1 MQSLLITGALGH
13 IGSKFIHSLVSGEFE
28 TVRMIDNLSTL
39 RYSSLFN
46 LPGGVKFSFIEDDIC
61 TADLDLHLQN
71 IDVVIHLA
79 AITDAAASFQKKD
92 EVEKVNYEGT
102 KRISEA
108 CIKNNVKLF
117 FPSTTSVYGTQ
128 KELVGEDCGIEDLK
142 PQSPYA
148 EYKLKS
154 EQLLASLEKTDRLK
168 FVACRFGTISGSSIG
183 MRFHT
188 AINKFCWQ
196 AVHGQPLTV
205 WRTALNQKRPYLVLS
220 DAINAIKFIV
230 RKNLF
235 DGKVYNV
242 LTENLTVK
250 SIIDFI
256 ELRIPQI
263 DIKYVDSEIMNQLSY
278 EVSNSRFIE
287 QGFEYHGS
295 IKESIAETINLL
307 IASRSGK
314 TFQHQKQK
322 IGDAVL

>member
-1 MQSLLITGALGH
+1 MSSLLITGALGH
-13 IGSKFIHSLVSGEFE
+13 IGSKFIHSLMPDEFD
-28 TVRMIDNLSTL
+28 TIRLIDNLSTQ

-46 LPGGVKFSFIEDDIC
+46 LPEGVKFSFIEDDIC
-61 TADLDLHLQN
+61 TADLDPYLQDV
-71 IDVVIHLA
+71 DVVIHLA
-79 AITDAAASFQKKD
+79 AITDAAASFQKRD

-102 KRISEA
+102 KRIAEA
-108 CIKNNVKLF
+108 CIRNSVKLF

-128 KELVGEDCGIEDLK
+128 KEIVAENCGIDDLK

-148 EYKLKS
+148 EYELKS
-154 EQLLASLEKTDRLK
+154 EQLLTSLEKTDRLK
-168 FVACRFGTISGSSIG
+168 FIACRFGTISGASIG

-196 AVHGQPLTV
+196 AVHGQPITV

-256 ELRIPQI
+256 ELHIPQI
-263 DIKYVDSEIMNQLSY
+263 EIKYVDSEIMNQLSY
-278 EVSNSRFIE
+278 EVSNTLFRE
-287 QGFEYHGS
+287 HGFEYHGN

-307 IASRSGK
+307 SASRSGK
-314 TFQHQKQK
+314 IFQHQKQK